1 MEPVF
6 HLPMNLETR
15 SGAMMRA
22 IEAYDDI
29 VSCVFVYAAYR
40 PSLTAV
46 CSSIC
51 SDETPEEKALKEE
64 VERLRLK
71 LQGGGGSQPAAAE
84 VGEGEDKQEN
94 GVHEEK
100 ASEDV
105 EAELA
110 KKEKELDDLIR
121 KLDDKVGRLWVRF
134 CGSCMVS
141 VCSCGL

>member
-1 MEPVF
+1 MAV
-6 HLPMNLETR
+6 R
-15 SGAMMRA
+15 SS
-22 IEAYDDI
+22 
-29 VSCVFVYAAYR
+29 V
-40 PSLTAV
+40 
-46 CSSIC
+46 C

-71 LQGGGGSQPAAAE
+71 LQGGVGSQSAAAKE
-84 VGEGEDKQEN
+84 GEGEDTQEN